1 MICFEMETD
10 DGDEKKGVVRKLN
23 RREGTELR
31 EKWDEKEGRKEI
43 CNLVKGLNIKKNR
56 RKRRSR
62 RGREGGGVMEEER
75 FVWSIWLKLHSG
87 KYSQLDKAGKGGRNE
102 AADKLENFQYAK
114 TIT

>member
-1 MICFEMETD
+1 M
-10 DGDEKKGVVRKLN
+10 RK
-23 RREGTELR
+23 
-31 EKWDEKEGRKEI
+31 KEGRKYVTWSR
-43 CNLVKGLNIKKNR
+43 VKYYKKSR

-62 RGREGGGVMEEER
+62 RGRGGGGVMEEER